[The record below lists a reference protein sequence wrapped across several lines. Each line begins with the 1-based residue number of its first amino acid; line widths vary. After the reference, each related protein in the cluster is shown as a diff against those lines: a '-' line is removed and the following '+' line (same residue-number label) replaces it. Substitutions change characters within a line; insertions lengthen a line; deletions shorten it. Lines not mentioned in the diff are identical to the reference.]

1 MPQINLL
8 PWRETLKKE
17 RQTRFMIIAAIAVGI
32 TVLLW
37 VGTYVYIEDRISYQE
52 QRNSYLKQEITLV
65 EQQLKEIEELKD
77 KKTRLIERMNVI
89 QKLQANR
96 PQVVHLFDEIV
107 KRIPQ
112 GVYFTEM
119 AQKGNIITLS
129 GIAQSDARVSS
140 LMTNIEK
147 SEWLKSPEI
156 VIIDAEN
163 TKGEQGQ
170 TQRSISK
177 FQLKITLTM
186 PKGEEGSEQPST
198 LGK

>member
-8 PWRETLKKE
+8 PWRETLKQE
-17 RQTRFMIIAAIAVGI
+17 RQTRFIVILAVAVGI

-37 VGTYVYIEDRISYQE
+37 ISTYLYIEDRISYQE
-52 QRNSYLKQEITLV
+52 KRNSYLKQEITLV
-65 EQQLKEIEELKD
+65 EQQLKEIEELKS

-89 QKLQANR
+89 QKLQTNR

-107 KRIPQ
+107 KRVPD

-119 AQKGNIITLS
+119 VQKGDIITLS

-140 LMTNIEK
+140 LMTNLEK
-147 SEWLKSPEI
+147 SEWLKSPDI
-156 VIIDAEN
+156 VVIGAEN
-163 TKGEQGQ
+163 TKGGQ
-170 TQRSISK
+170 FQVQRSISK

-186 PKGEEGSEQPST
+186 PKKEEGSE
-198 LGK
+198 

>member
-8 PWRETLKKE
+8 PWRETLKQE

-107 KRIPQ
+107 KRVPE

-119 AQKGNIITLS
+119 IQKGNIITLS

-147 SEWLKSPEI
+147 SEWLKSPDI
-156 VIIDAEN
+156 VVIDADN
-163 TKGEQGQ
+163 AKGEQGQ

-186 PKGEEGSEQPST
+186 PKGEEGSE
-198 LGK
+198 